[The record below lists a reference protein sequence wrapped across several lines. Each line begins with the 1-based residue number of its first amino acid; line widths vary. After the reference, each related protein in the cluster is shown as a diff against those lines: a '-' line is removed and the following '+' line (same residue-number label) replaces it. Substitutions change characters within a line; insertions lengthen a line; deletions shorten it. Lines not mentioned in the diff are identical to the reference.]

1 MLRQNISSG
10 SPYEDQIGFSRAV
23 RIGNII
29 SVSGTAPIDTDGKTV
44 YKGDLYN
51 QTKYCLEVV
60 ENAVKDAGG
69 RLDDVVRTRIIL
81 TDITNWREAG
91 KAHSEFF
98 KDIKPAISFFEV
110 SGLIDPEWL
119 VEIEVYCVT
128 KIE

>member
-10 SPYEDQIGFSRAV
+10 SPYEDKIGFSRAV

-29 SVSGTAPIDTDGKTV
+29 SVSGTAPIAPDGSTV
-44 YKGDLYN
+44 FKGDLYN
-51 QTKYCLEVV
+51 QTKYCLEIV
-60 ENAVKDAGG
+60 ESAIVEAGA

-81 TDITNWREAG
+81 TDITQWQEAG

-110 SGLIDPEWL
+110 SGLIDPDWL